1 MPFKSSYPAH
11 IGREK
16 RVYEHDPKVNWQNN
30 LRVQFVKGIYQMQS
44 VVETLFDIYERTGKV
59 SHGYIDR
66 LLERH
71 LRVLKDLSHILYR
84 LADDNT
90 VDRKQQRLF
99 DKFLGELWHELDKVR
114 DNTRLLEVYGTEDV
128 LNDAVKMRGLRQL
141 DRQVLAAARR
151 DLPVQLR
158 RARRLLARLIPLFE
172 AILPLYRDNEVI
184 VRTVYFARDFFDK
197 TLGRPSTEHFFNII
211 FPGGLSEGYWLL
223 ARSLEQTCHFDH
235 ARDVY
240 EEAVR
245 VLSETRPKDPRLP
258 EFRERLA
265 ALKENH
271 ERPPDFPAT
280 VDLAQEPVR

>member
-1 MPFKSSYPAH
+1 M
-11 IGREK
+11 
-16 RVYEHDPKVNWQNN
+16 YEHDPKVNWQNN
-30 LRVQFVKGIYQMQS
+30 LRVQFIKGIYQMQS

-71 LRVLKDLSHILYR
+71 LRVLKDVSHVLYR
-84 LADDNT
+84 LADDSV

-128 LNDAVKMRGLRQL
+128 LNNVTKMRGLRQL

-172 AILPLYRDNEVI
+172 GILPLYRNNEVI
-184 VRTVYFARDFFDK
+184 VRTLYFARDFFDK
-197 TLGRPSTEHFFNII
+197 TLGRPSTEHFFNIL
-211 FPGGLSEGYWLL
+211 FPGGISEGYQFL
-223 ARSLEQTCHFDH
+223 ARSLEQTHHLDH

-245 VLSETRPKDPRLP
+245 VLSETRPKDSRLP

-265 ALKENH
+265 TLVGNH
-271 ERPPDFPAT
+271 KRLPDFPAT
-280 VDLAQEPVR
+280 AALTQEAIR